1 MNESC
6 DTYQCILSQK
16 WDMSHIW
23 KSRVTRMNKSC
34 HTHERIMS
42 HTWMNPVTRA
52 NISLTW
58 MSHDT
63 RMNESR
69 HTREW
74 VMSHTWISHVAR
86 AKMLF
91 TCKNAVI
98 DESRHTYEW
107 VVSYGNLSRDLNKSC
122 AHINESCH
130 VSHGAHINESLT
142 VTHVYEPCR
151 TYNWATSH
159 SMSMSHIPHM
169 NEPSHTACQ
178 NMYMYTSDSMSK
190 NVCVWSDISKSH
202 VHRVKLERHN
212 KYIDTSLLIYTSI
225 YVHICI
231 YIYIYI

>member
-1 MNESC
+1 MNHVTHINASSHKNETCHTYERVGSRAWISHVTHMNE
-6 DTYQCILSQK
+6 
-16 WDMSHIW
+16 
-23 KSRVTRMNKSC
+23 SC
-34 HTHERIMS
+34 HTHEWILS
-42 HTWMNPVTRA
+42 HVQ
-52 NISLTW
+52 IYHS
-58 MSHDT
+58 
-63 RMNESR
+63 
-69 HTREW
+69 REW